1 MIRVDERPTLLTCA
15 LAAAA
20 DPLIGRIR
28 SNGAQKQAEWAFLAQ
43 VHAEAGGRAWTD
55 TLLACLADPAR
66 RRRAGRSGR
75 SAGPLAARDPGGDA
89 GRGRRKTRWWELCWR
104 ACKTDKNGSSLRR

>member
-55 TLLACLADPAR
+55 TLLACLADPALKTPRWSIWPKRWTSR
-66 RRRAGRSGR
+66 RTRS
-75 SAGPLAARDPGGDA
+75 
-89 GRGRRKTRWWELCWR
+89 WR
-104 ACKTDKNGSSLRR
+104 